1 MQQPCHGGNPKRR
14 RPGSNFNELNY
25 MPEAKSKLNRKAE
38 RLLRE
43 VLAERFTFENSESDL
58 ELLRS
63 IDQGTYANTKPGDP
77 SFHAY
82 AAAVNVANEFAGQVF
97 GFRDLIP
104 FNNQVA
110 DLQEEY
116 MPSYPPIS
124 PVTSALF
131 AGWMVLDARDGSTGM
146 TVGEV
151 LLRYLQH
158 RGTLDCVQRALAPLN
173 DSFCSFYEV
182 MEVHDQGLG
191 LWNIAAQQELQCW
204 CSSGYQG
211 RQGEIWYVRVAP
223 PLVQGLTR
231 SVTMNT
237 PYVFTDSSRRTWE
250 LFFHRHLTSAGAGGN
265 SLQPYLKNG
274 KWLGYWLEFIH
285 QAFRGYT
292 GNMIQVSGVP
302 DDPAS
307 LPHADSR
314 RRL

>member
-1 MQQPCHGGNPKRR
+1 
-14 RPGSNFNELNY
+14 
-25 MPEAKSKLNRKAE
+25 MPEAKRILNRKAE

-43 VLAERFTFENSESDL
+43 VLRERFTFEKSESDL

-63 IDQGTYANTKPGDP
+63 IHQGTYANTKPGDP

-97 GFRDLIP
+97 GFLDLIP
-104 FNNQVA
+104 FNNQIA

-124 PVTSALF
+124 PVTSAFF
-131 AGWMVLDARDGSTGM
+131 AGWMVLDARDGATGM

-151 LLRYLQH
+151 LLEYLQH
-158 RGTLDCVQRALAPLN
+158 KGTLDCVQRAIVLLN

-191 LWNIAAQQELQCW
+191 LWDIAAKQELQCW
-204 CSSGYQG
+204 CSSGYRG
-211 RQGEIWYVRVAP
+211 REGEVWYVRVVP
-223 PLVQGLTR
+223 PFVQGLTR
-231 SVTMNT
+231 SVTMST
-237 PYVFTDSSRRTWE
+237 PSVFTDSSRRTWE
-250 LFFHRHLTSAGAGGN
+250 DLFQRHLAPAGAGAN
-265 SLQPYLKNG
+265 SLHHYLKNG
-274 KWLGYWLEFIH
+274 KWLGYWLEFVH
-285 QAFRGYT
+285 QAFVGYT
-292 GNMIQVSGVP
+292 GNMIQVTGVP

-307 LPHADSR
+307 LPHFDSR